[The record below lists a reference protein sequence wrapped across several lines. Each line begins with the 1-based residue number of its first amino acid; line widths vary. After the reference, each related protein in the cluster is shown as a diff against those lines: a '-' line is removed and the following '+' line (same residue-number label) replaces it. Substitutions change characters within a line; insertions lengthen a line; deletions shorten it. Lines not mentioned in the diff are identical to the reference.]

1 MSSNLVD
8 VLYVSFLVA
17 VVSGRE
23 KEGAPLAAALP
34 LEGEEDVMAE
44 VVATRARPRSLLIG
58 QAGRP
63 VASLLARFGHSRRR

>member
-44 VVATRARPRSLLIG
+44 VVATRAPSLLG
-58 QAGRP
+58 AMYK
-63 VASLLARFGHSRRR
+63 

>member
-1 MSSNLVD
+1 MD

-44 VVATRARPRSLLIG
+44 VVVLCCARAPSLALNR
-58 QAGRP
+58 AGRP
-63 VASLLARFGHSRRR
+63 VSARRSLWAQTAQSTLMM